1 MTRVLVQRG
10 SSGGGS
16 SSNPNRSGG
25 GGGSSSNSSVR
36 AEPQVPVLPENS
48 DEVVGFYGGVEWGW
62 GGDGRIS

>member
-16 SSNPNRSGG
+16 TSSNPNRSGG
-25 GGGSSSNSSVR
+25 GSSSNSSAR

-48 DEVVGFYGGVEWGW
+48 DEVVVG
-62 GGDGRIS
+62 